1 MRLDS
6 ASADELVARVQ
17 ELQERLSELS
27 DPRDRELAE
36 ALVGAVVEL
45 YGEGMRR
52 IVGVLDEGGDE
63 AAVLRERLADD
74 GVVASLLL
82 IHDLYPVPL
91 DERVAEALDSVR
103 PYLESHGGDM
113 ELLGIEDGVARLRL
127 QGSCKTC
134 PASSATLELAVKQAL
149 DEAAPDLEGL
159 VVEGMEAAPAEPAS
173 GTELP
178 VLQVAP
184 GTPGVTPS
192 WHDLDGASGV
202 EEGRVRREEIGGVP
216 LLVARVD
223 GVLLAFRDSCAA
235 CGAALSGGTLLGGL
249 LGCPECGQQFDL
261 PSAGRAVDNGGGQL
275 EPVPLLPDEGGAR
288 VALAV

>member
-1 MRLDS
+1 MS
-6 ASADELVARVQ
+6 EEISADRLVARVQ
-17 ELQERLSELS
+17 ELQEALGQAA
-27 DPRDRELAE
+27 DPRGRELAE
-36 ALVGAVVEL
+36 ELVAAVVEL
-45 YGEGMRR
+45 YGEGLRR
-52 IVGVLDEGGDE
+52 IVGMVEEAGDG
-63 AAVLRERLADD
+63 AARVRDRMTGD

-91 DERVAEALDSVR
+91 EDRVKEALDSVR
-103 PYLESHGGDM
+103 PYLESHGGNM

-159 VVEGMEAAPAEPAS
+159 VVEGIERAPAAPAA

-178 VLQVAP
+178 VVQVAP
-184 GTPGVTPS
+184 QTAGATPS
-192 WHDLDGASGV
+192 WHDVGGTAGI
-202 EEGRVRREEIGGVP
+202 EEGRIRREEVEGIP

-223 GVLLAFRDSCAA
+223 GVLLAFRDACAA
-235 CGAALSGGTLLGGL
+235 CGATLSGGTLLGGR
-249 LGCPECGQQFDL
+249 LGCPECGVQFDL
-261 PSAGRAVDNGGGQL
+261 PSAGRAVANGGAQL
-275 EPVPLLPDEGGAR
+275 EPVPLLPGDDGAR